1 MLAIIWKDLV
11 LEARNRET
19 VASLFVLGLLVLV
32 IFNFAIEVDESN
44 VARLAPGILWIAI
57 VFSATLALGRAFA
70 IERENGCMTALLL
83 APVDRG
89 LLYLAKLLVNVLVLI
104 VFEALLLPF
113 FFLFFG
119 VQTGAAWLHLAAV
132 LLAGTVGLAAVGTLF
147 ALAALGTRARELM
160 LPLLILPM
168 QIPLLIAAVKTT
180 DLVLGGVTLSELGA
194 WGTLLLS
201 FDVIFVTLGWLAFE
215 FMLVD

>member
-11 LEARNRET
+11 LEARSRET

-32 IFNFAIEVDESN
+32 LFNFAIEVDESN
-44 VARLAPGILWIAI
+44 VDRLAPGILWIAI

-89 LLYLAKLLVNVLVLI
+89 LLFFAKLLVNVAVLV

-113 FFLFFG
+113 FVLFFG
-119 VQTGAAWLHLAAV
+119 IAPGAGLLALAAI
-132 LLAGTVGLAAVGTLF
+132 LFAGTVGLAAVGTLF

-160 LPLLILPM
+160 LPLLILPL
-168 QIPLLIAAVKTT
+168 QIPLLIAAVKAT
-180 DLVLGGVTLSELGA
+180 DLVLHGAALSGLGA
-194 WGTLLLS
+194 WGILLLT
-201 FDVIFVTLGWLAFE
+201 FDVVFVTAGWLAFE